1 MAHKDDVAA
10 ARAARSWTKP
20 DEYRASLARRRT
32 ARRAREPGPRTQP
45 EAPRFALSTLPF
57 LALMIGLAVL
67 TIAIFAAAWPGG
79 GETQRA
85 AAARET
91 NEVGTARKGWFQ
103 DAEREFR
110 G

>member
-10 ARAARSWTKP
+10 ARAGNSWTRP
-20 DEYRASLARRRT
+20 DAYLASLARRRT
-32 ARRAREPGPRTQP
+32 ARRAREAGPRTQP

-57 LALMIGLAVL
+57 LALLIALAVL
-67 TIAIFAAAWPGG
+67 TIAIFVAAWPGSG
-79 GETQRA
+79 DAQRRSA
-85 AAARET
+85 APEA